1 MRRPRIATLAF
12 VVLVAGC
19 RQMPAFGRD
28 RHALVRVDA
37 APIAAAS
44 PDPSSVATPA
54 PAATPAADPLTPV
67 VVPGIVHVIDF
78 EGTVVLGFAPDGDIV
93 LYDIAD
99 GTTTVIATE
108 ADDWGASDLTE
119 RYVAGTKWVEPR
131 NVPLLYD
138 RSTGSFVSTSIRN
151 AGGIGLRMDGSRLAA
166 VSPFQDLHHQRGFVL
181 DIDTGTKST
190 FAFDT
195 YRDRRA
201 ITGFSG
207 QLLAGWSGADDD
219 GHAWVVD
226 LGSGE
231 ETDLQPK
238 VDGYQS
244 WLHGL
249 DGDVVAGATEMHAT
263 FVQRAFLYDVARQE
277 LTYLPDDLGGTNAWG
292 IDDRWV
298 VGDNWVDDH
307 TVRPFVY
314 DRRSGE
320 MRLLPHPGDGNA
332 GAQFLSGDL
341 VVGGYDGQIVVWD
354 LASLR

>member
-1 MRRPRIATLAF
+1 MPTSIA
-12 VVLVAGC
+12 
-19 RQMPAFGRD
+19 
-28 RHALVRVDA
+28 
-37 APIAAAS
+37 IAS
-44 PDPSSVATPA
+44 PGPSSVATPA
-54 PAATPAADPLTPV
+54 PAATRAADPLTPV

-78 EGTVVLGFAPDGDIV
+78 EGTVVLGFAPDGDTV

-201 ITGFSG
+201 IAGFSG

-219 GHAWVVD
+219 GHAWVLD

-238 VDGYQS
+238 LDGYQS
-244 WLHGL
+244 WLHDL
-249 DGDVVAGATEMHAT
+249 DRNLVAVASEMHAN
-263 FVQRAFLYDVARQE
+263 VHPSRIPLRPRAHRPHLPAEPPGWHQRLGHRRLTGRSSTTGSMTTPCAHSSMTAGPGE
-277 LTYLPDDLGGTNAWG
+277 L
-292 IDDRWV
+292 
-298 VGDNWVDDH
+298 
-307 TVRPFVY
+307 
-314 DRRSGE
+314 
-320 MRLLPHPGDGNA
+320 RLLPHPGDGNGWA
-332 GAQFLSGDL
+332 RSLSGDL
-341 VVGGYDGQIVVWD
+341 VVGGIGETSSCGISDRCGKATRARHGVQWW
-354 LASLR
+354 